1 MPSGEFHAH
10 PGKQQSQHR
19 NVPGPGGPRPRH
31 PGRRAGA
38 IRRIPDASG
47 VHLNDENGSK
57 SGPQDKRC
65 QIEARLKHHE
75 PLSVTHKAESLD
87 LAIDGAAEKMLH
99 ALDHLTGKLSR

>member
-1 MPSGEFHAH
+1 MLIQVNSNHSIEMSQGLEDRVRATLEGELERFDEYLT
-10 PGKQQSQHR
+10 R
-19 NVPGPGGPRPRH
+19 LE
-31 PGRRAGA
+31 
-38 IRRIPDASG
+38 

-87 LAIDGAAEKMLH
+87 LAIVGAAEKMLH

>member
-1 MPSGEFHAH
+1 MLIQVNSNHSIEM
-10 PGKQQSQHR
+10 SQALEDR
-19 NVPGPGGPRPRH
+19 V
-31 PGRRAGA
+31 RATLEDELE
-38 IRRIPDASG
+38 RFDEYLTRLE

>member
-1 MPSGEFHAH
+1 MLIQVNSNHSIDMSQGLEERVRATLEGELERFDEYLT
-10 PGKQQSQHR
+10 R
-19 NVPGPGGPRPRH
+19 LE
-31 PGRRAGA
+31 
-38 IRRIPDASG
+38 

-87 LAIDGAAEKMLH
+87 LAVDGAAEKMLH